1 MSVRVNALVI
11 TGFGINCEEE
21 MAAAWRLAGAT
32 ARIVHLNE
40 VLSGAVDIHAF
51 QVLSLPG
58 GFSFGDD
65 LGSGKVLANKIRFAP
80 LPSGRT
86 LLQEIRGFLDA
97 GGFIIGI
104 CNGFQAL
111 VKMGLLPDV
120 GGEQK
125 QEVTLTTNKSGIFED
140 RWVHCKV
147 RPGTH
152 TPFLKGLDVIAL
164 PVRHG
169 EGRLLLRD
177 PVLRAYVIDGGLNC
191 MSYCT
196 PTGNPT
202 SEYPANPNGADLDC
216 AALTDTTGQVLGMM
230 PHPEAFLSLYNHPDW
245 PALRRRDREIDE
257 AGTGLIIF
265 RNLVEHLQGTG
276 AQA

>member
-1 MSVRVNALVI
+1 MTVTVNALVI

-21 MAAAWRLAGAT
+21 MAAAWQLAGAT
-32 ARIVHLNE
+32 PRIVHLNE
-40 VLSGAVDIHAF
+40 VLNGSVDVHAY
-51 QVLSLPG
+51 QVISLPG

-86 LLQEIRGFLDA
+86 LLAEIRSFLDA

-111 VKMGLLPDV
+111 VKMGLLPGVTDD
-120 GGEQK
+120 G

-147 RPGTH
+147 RAGTH
-152 TPFLKGLDVIAL
+152 TPFLKGIDVIPL

-169 EGRLLLRD
+169 EGRLLVRD
-177 PVLRAYVIDGGLNC
+177 AALRAQIQDQGLDC
-191 MSYCT
+191 MAYCT
-196 PTGNPT
+196 PQGELTGT
-202 SEYPANPNGADLDC
+202 YPANPNGADLHC
-216 AALTDTTGQVLGMM
+216 AALTDRSGQVLGMM

-257 AGTGLIIF
+257 EGAGLRIF
-265 RNLVEHLQGTG
+265 RNLVEHLQALGTRP
-276 AQA
+276 

>member
-1 MSVRVNALVI
+1 MTVSVNALVI

-21 MAAAWRLAGAT
+21 MAAAWTLAGAT
-32 ARIVHLNE
+32 PRIVHLNE
-40 VLSGAVDIHAF
+40 VLAGAVSIHDY

-80 LPSGRT
+80 LPSGQT
-86 LLQEIRGFLDA
+86 LLAEIRCFLGA
-97 GGFIIGI
+97 GGFILGI

-120 GGEQK
+120 GGVQD
-125 QEVTLTTNKSGIFED
+125 QEVTLTTNKSGIFEN

-147 RPGTH
+147 RAGTH
-152 TPFLKGLDVIAL
+152 TPFLRGLGVLPL

-169 EGRLLLRD
+169 EGRLLVKD
-177 PVLRAYVIDGGLNC
+177 EALRAAIVAGGLDC
-191 MSYCT
+191 MAYCT
-196 PTGNPT
+196 PEGELTG
-202 SEYPANPNGADLDC
+202 EYPANPNGADLHC
-216 AALTDTTGQVLGMM
+216 AALTDATGQVLGMM

-245 PALRRRDREIDE
+245 PALRRRDRDISEDG
-257 AGTGLIIF
+257 AGLRIF
-265 RNLVEHLQGTG
+265 RNLVEHLQG
-276 AQA
+276 

>member
-1 MSVRVNALVI
+1 MSAVVNALVI

-21 MAAAWRLAGAT
+21 MAAAWTLAGAVP
-32 ARIVHLNE
+32 RIVHLNE
-40 VLSGAVDIHAF
+40 VLAGSVDIHAY

-65 LGSGKVLANKIRFAP
+65 LGSGKVLANKMRFAP
-80 LPSGRT
+80 LPSGKT
-86 LLQEIRGFLDA
+86 LLQEIRAFLDA

-120 GGEQK
+120 GGEQT

-147 RPGTH
+147 KADTH
-152 TPFLKGLDVIAL
+152 TPFLKGLDLIPL

-169 EGRLLLRD
+169 EGRLLVRD
-177 PVLRAYVIDGGLNC
+177 PVLRAYIVDGGLNC
-191 MSYCT
+191 LAYCDADGEL
-196 PTGNPT
+196 TG
-202 SEYPANPNGADLDC
+202 EYPADPNGSDLHC
-216 AALTDTTGQVLGMM
+216 AGLTDSTGQVLGMM

-245 PALRRRDREIDE
+245 PALRRKDRDISEDG
-257 AGTGLIIF
+257 AGLLIF
-265 RNLVEHLQGTG
+265 RNLVEHIQG
-276 AQA
+276 A

>member
-1 MSVRVNALVI
+1 MSAPVNALVI

-40 VLSGAVDIHAF
+40 VLAGSLSIHDY
-51 QVLSLPG
+51 QVISLPG

-86 LLQEIRGFLDA
+86 LLDEIRSFLSA
-97 GGFIIGI
+97 GGYIIGI

-120 GGEQK
+120 AGDQR
-125 QEVTLTTNKSGIFED
+125 QEVSLTTNKSGIFED

-147 RPGTH
+147 RTGTH
-152 TPFLKGLDVIAL
+152 TPFLRGLDIIAL

-169 EGRLLLRD
+169 EGRLLVPD
-177 PVLRAYVIDGGLNC
+177 PALRATIQQHGLDC
-191 MSYCT
+191 MLYCT
-196 PTGNPT
+196 PDGDPTGA
-202 SEYPANPNGADLDC
+202 YPANPNGADLHC
-216 AALTDTTGQVLGMM
+216 AALTDRTGQVLGMM

-245 PALRRRDREIDE
+245 PALRRRDREISEDG
-257 AGTGLIIF
+257 AGLRIF
-265 RNLVEHLQGTG
+265 RNLVEHLQG
-276 AQA
+276 

>member
-1 MSVRVNALVI
+1 MSVPVRALVI

-21 MAAAWRLAGAT
+21 MAAAWTMAGAVP
-32 ARIVHLNE
+32 RIVHLNE
-40 VLSGAVDIHAF
+40 VLAGSVSIHDYR
-51 QVLSLPG
+51 VISLPG

-80 LPSGRT
+80 LPSGHS
-86 LLQEIRGFLDA
+86 LLHEIRGFLDA

-120 GGEQK
+120 AGAQH
-125 QEVTLTTNKSGIFED
+125 QEVSLSTNKSGIFED

-147 RPGTH
+147 RPDTH
-152 TPFLKGLDVIAL
+152 TPFLAGLDVIPL

-169 EGRLLLRD
+169 EGRLLVPD
-177 PVLRAYVIDGGLNC
+177 PAMRVAIARQGLDC
-191 MSYCT
+191 MCYCT
-196 PTGNPT
+196 PEGEPTGD
-202 SEYPANPNGADLDC
+202 YPANPNGADLHC
-216 AALTDTTGQVLGMM
+216 AALTDSSGQVLGMM

-245 PALRRRDREIDE
+245 PALRRKDPSISEE
-257 AGTGLIIF
+257 GAGLLIF
-265 RNLVEHLQGTG
+265 RNLVEHIQAG
-276 AQA
+276 A

>member
-1 MSVRVNALVI
+1 MSASIHALVI

-21 MAAAWRLAGAT
+21 MAAAWRLAGAQ

-40 VLSGAVDIHAF
+40 VLSGRVDVHEY
-51 QVLSLPG
+51 QVISLPG

-86 LLQEIRGFLDA
+86 LLEEIRAFLAA
-97 GGFIIGI
+97 GGYIIGI

-111 VKMGLLPDV
+111 VKMGLLPDI
-120 GGEQK
+120 GGEQA

-147 RPGTH
+147 RPDTH
-152 TPFLKGLDVIAL
+152 TPFLKGLDVIPL

-169 EGRLLLRD
+169 EGRLLMPSD
-177 PVLRAYVIDGGLNC
+177 DIRARIVADGLDC
-191 MSYCT
+191 MAYCT
-196 PTGNPT
+196 PDGEPT
-202 SEYPANPNGADLDC
+202 HSYPADPNGSDLGC
-216 AALTDTTGQVLGMM
+216 AALTDRTGQVLGMM

-245 PALRRRDREIDE
+245 PAMRRKNPHIDE
-257 AGTGLIIF
+257 DGAGLLIF
-265 RNLVEHLQGTG
+265 RNLVAHLQGRG
-276 AQA
+276 A